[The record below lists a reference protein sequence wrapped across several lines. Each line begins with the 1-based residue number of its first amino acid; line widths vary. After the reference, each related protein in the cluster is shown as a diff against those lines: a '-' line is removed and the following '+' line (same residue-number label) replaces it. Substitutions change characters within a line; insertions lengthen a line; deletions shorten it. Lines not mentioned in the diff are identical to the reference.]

1 MQVAAA
7 EASGAPAAP
16 RLPLS
21 ARGMG
26 ARSPVYLVS
35 DLMKPSAEP
44 VPLSFLIT
52 AKKMR
57 WKRCALATDHFAR
70 VHRTALCEHQRTVAC
85 RELPATFAYWQQK
98 RWCADVFCS
107 KY

>member
-1 MQVAAA
+1 MRDWAGHMQVAAA
-7 EASGAPAAP
+7 EASGAPAVP

-26 ARSPVYLVS
+26 ARSPIYLVS

-57 WKRCALATDHFAR
+57 WKRCARAA
-70 VHRTALCEHQRTVAC
+70 HRTAPQDISA
-85 RELPATFAYWQQK
+85 Q
-98 RWCADVFCS
+98 
-107 KY
+107 

>member
-7 EASGAPAAP
+7 EASGAPAVP
-16 RLPLS
+16 RLPQS

-26 ARSPVYLVS
+26 ARSPFYLVG
-35 DLMKPSAEP
+35 DLMKPSAAP

-57 WKRCALATDHFAR
+57 WKRCAWATNLLAHID
-70 VHRTALCEHQRTVAC
+70 RTALQNIST
-85 RELPATFAYWQQK
+85 Q
-98 RWCADVFCS
+98 
-107 KY
+107 